1 MDLGPF
7 GLYLLYCSC
16 LIIEKYGSRS
26 AFSKAL
32 GISERSLS
40 LKLNNKV
47 GFRQIEIEKSK
58 EEIIEAIV
66 EVLSSLS
73 PLDLKRVL
81 VYARSLE

>member
-1 MDLGPF
+1 MSYDYSKLSG
-7 GLYLLYCSC
+7 

-47 GFRQIEIEKSK
+47 GFRQIEIEKSCK
-58 EEIIEAIV
+58 LLGINKNEIAKYFFNLKV
-66 EVLSSLS
+66 QNFK
-73 PLDLKRVL
+73 LD
-81 VYARSLE
+81 A